1 MSILARLAIALVVG
15 VSAFLTYLYFE
26 KKEYKTADLNKRFQ
40 RFHNESLSYPN
51 ETILELKNA
60 LQAGE
65 LSEEEWLLLFEL
77 LTESAIHSH
86 LHYIHFLEDKRS
98 PNRSVEWQIT
108 DACISYRDGN
118 VSGALN
124 LLQQLVRDN
133 PAHRRANYEYHR
145 VQFLTGSIDDRIVS
159 KLALRELS
167 QEEDRW
173 AYKSLRLLAFSPP
186 RPGVLKKDLNHAL
199 EALRVHKW
207 VVSAD
212 FLRASEILYRI
223 NDVKKPAFIFEEM
236 HELGKDRLNPIDF
249 GHWLL
254 SFGQPQNALKIIPET
269 EALISED
276 SFMIRFQALLENNQ
290 TSDAQSLLNK
300 STHLS
305 FEKKLRANAYL
316 DLAQGKENTIE
327 EFLTS
332 ANELQSA
339 VSFLDVARIALL
351 KGNGD
356 VAYKSFQKAWGLAPE
371 KFSLSSANQ
380 FLQISLSSRNT
391 KEAHQIANEIWGR
404 NPEKFGNANN
414 RCYLSLLLGEN
425 VEALEKEA
433 LRICNAFP
441 GNPSFLST
449 LALAK
454 LLGDKPD
461 EALEIMRRRGPVPL
475 IHGERALLACILSA
489 SGKTEDAKKVANG
502 LVEVRMLPE
511 EWALLQKYDLG
522 SVQ

>member
-1 MSILARLAIALVVG
+1 MSLIARLGIGLLFGLVVFF
-15 VSAFLTYLYFE
+15 SYIHFAE
-26 KKEYKTADLNKRFQ
+26 KKAERESADNRLQNFYKK
-40 RFHNESLSYPN
+40 SLSNPN
-51 ETILELKNA
+51 ETIIELKNT
-60 LQAGE
+60 LKEGE

-77 LTESAIHSH
+77 LTESALHSH
-86 LHYIHFLEDKRS
+86 LHYIDYLEDKKS
-98 PNRSVEWQIT
+98 QNPSVDWQIT

-118 VSGALN
+118 ASNALI
-124 LLQQLVRDN
+124 LLQQLVRDH

-145 VQFLTGSIDDRIVS
+145 IQFLIGSVDDRIAS

-173 AYKSLRLLAFSPP
+173 AYKSLRLLAFSPQ
-186 RPGVLKKDLNHAL
+186 RPGVLKNDLNQAL
-199 EALRVHKW
+199 EALRVHEW

-212 FLRASEILYRI
+212 FLRASEILCRI
-223 NDVKKPAFIFEEM
+223 NEIKKPEQIFDEIL
-236 HELGKDRLNPIDF
+236 ELGKDRLNPTDF
-249 GHWLL
+249 GRWLL
-254 SFGQPQNALKIIPET
+254 SRGQPENALKIIPET
-269 EALISED
+269 ESLISED

-290 TSDAQSLLNK
+290 TSDAQNLLNK

-305 FEKKLRANAYL
+305 YEKKLRANAYL
-316 DLAQGKENTIE
+316 DFARGEKNTIQK
-327 EFLTS
+327 FLTG
-332 ANELQSA
+332 AKNLQSA
-339 VSFLDVARIALL
+339 ESFLDVARIALL
-351 KGNGD
+351 KGNGAI
-356 VAYKSFQKAWGLAPE
+356 AYESFQKAWELAPE
-371 KFSLSSANQ
+371 RFSLSSANQ

-391 KEAHQIANEIWGR
+391 KEAHRITNEIWGR

-414 RCYLSLLLGEN
+414 HCYLSLLLGEN

-441 GNPSFLST
+441 GNPTFLST

-475 IHGERALLACILSA
+475 IHGERALLACVLSA
-489 SGKTEDAKKVANG
+489 TGKTEDAQKVANG
-502 LVEVRMLPE
+502 LVELRMLPE
-511 EWALLQKYDLG
+511 EWALLQKHNLG

>member
-1 MSILARLAIALVVG
+1 MSLIGRLGIVLLIGIGA
-15 VSAFLTYLYFE
+15 YFSYFYFAE
-26 KKEYKTADLNKRFQ
+26 KKAQREGAKNRLQNFYNK
-40 RFHNESLSYPN
+40 SLSNPN
-51 ETILELKNA
+51 ETITELKET
-60 LQAGE
+60 LQKGE
-65 LSEEEWLLLFEL
+65 LFEKEWLLFFEL

-86 LHYIHFLEDKRS
+86 VHYIDYFEDKS
-98 PNRSVEWQIT
+98 SQNPSVEWQIT

-118 VSGALN
+118 ASGALN

-145 VQFLTGSIDDRIVS
+145 IQFLIGNIDNRIAS

-167 QEEDRW
+167 EGEDRW
-173 AYKSLRLLAFSPP
+173 AYKSLRLVAFTLP
-186 RPGVLKKDLNHAL
+186 RPGVLKKDLNQAL

-223 NDVKKPAFIFEEM
+223 NEFKKPEQIFEEII
-236 HELGKDRLNPIDF
+236 ELGKDRLNPIDF
-249 GHWLL
+249 GYWLL
-254 SFGQPQNALKIIPET
+254 SFGQPKNVLKIISET
-269 EALISED
+269 EALTSEG

-290 TSDAQSLLNK
+290 TSDAQALLRQAV
-300 STHLS
+300 HLS
-305 FEKKLRANAYL
+305 HEKKLRANAYL
-316 DLAQGKENTIE
+316 DLAKGEVNPIQK
-327 EFLTS
+327 FLS
-332 ANELQSA
+332 GAKNLQSA
-339 VSFLDVARIALL
+339 ESFLDVARIALV
-351 KGNGD
+351 KGNGEI
-356 VAYKSFQKAWGLAPE
+356 AYQSFQKAWELAPQR
-371 KFSLSSANQ
+371 FSLSLANQ

-391 KEAHQIANEIWGR
+391 KEAHQITNEIWVR

-414 RCYLSLLLGEN
+414 HCYLSLLLGEN
-425 VEALEKEA
+425 VEDLEKEA

-454 LLGDKPD
+454 LLGDKPE
-461 EALEIMRRRGPVPL
+461 EALEVMRRRGPVPL
-475 IHGERALLACILSA
+475 IHGERALLACVLSA
-489 SGKTEDAKKVANG
+489 TGKTEDAQKLANG

-511 EWALLQKYDLG
+511 EWALLEKYNLG

>member
-1 MSILARLAIALVVG
+1 MSLIARLGIGLLIGFG
-15 VSAFLTYLYFE
+15 VFLTYLFFAQ
-26 KKEYKTADLNKRFQ
+26 KEIESENLAERVQGFYQK
-40 RFHNESLSYPN
+40 SLSNPT
-51 ETILELKNA
+51 ETIIELKNA

-65 LSEEEWLLLFEL
+65 LLEEEWLLLFEL

-145 VQFLTGSIDDRIVS
+145 IQFLIGSIDDRIAS

-186 RPGVLKKDLNHAL
+186 RPGVLKKDLIHAL

-223 NDVKKPAFIFEEM
+223 NDAKKPALIFEEM

-391 KEAHQIANEIWGR
+391 KEAHQITNEIWGR

-489 SGKTEDAKKVANG
+489 SGKTEDAQKVANG

-511 EWALLQKYDLG
+511 EWTLLQKYDLG